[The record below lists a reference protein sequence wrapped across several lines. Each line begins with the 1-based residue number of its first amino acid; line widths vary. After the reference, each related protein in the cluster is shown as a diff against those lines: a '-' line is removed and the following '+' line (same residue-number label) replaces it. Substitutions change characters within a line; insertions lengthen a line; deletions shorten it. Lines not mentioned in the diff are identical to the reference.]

1 MNLIKKETNDTKVE
15 SKKGNEY
22 RLPAVDI
29 VESDSEYLMYFDI
42 PGVEKD
48 DIQLKVEKGVL
59 TLTAECSKL
68 PGAEFECIRNEM
80 AFSGFKRSFELG
92 DSVNGEGI
100 IADYRNGTLL
110 LTLPKREEQ
119 KTKQIKIRV
128 E

>member
-1 MNLIKKETNDTKVE
+1 MNLIKKEANEAKVE

-29 VESDSEYLMYFDI
+29 VEKDSEYQMVFDL

-59 TLTAECSKL
+59 TLTADCSKL
-68 PGAEFECIRNEM
+68 PGAEYECIRNEM
-80 AFSGFKRSFELG
+80 AFSGFRRSFELG

-100 IADYRNGTLL
+100 AADYRNGTLK

-119 KTKQIKIRV
+119 KTRQIQIRV

>member
-1 MNLIKKETNDTKVE
+1 MNLIKKEGNETRVE
-15 SKKGNEY
+15 SKKGSEY

-29 VESDSEYLMYFDI
+29 VETDNEYVMYFDM

-48 DIQLKVEKGVL
+48 DIQLKIEKGIL
-59 TLTAECSKL
+59 NLTAECSKL
-68 PGAEFECIRNEM
+68 PGAGFECLRNEM
-80 AFSGFKRSFELG
+80 SFSGFRRSFELG

-100 IADYRNGTLL
+100 AADYKNGTLK

-119 KTKQIKIRV
+119 KTKQIKIKV

>member
-1 MNLIKKETNDTKVE
+1 MNLIKNEANDTKVE

-59 TLTAECSKL
+59 TLTAECTKL

-80 AFSGFKRSFELG
+80 VFSGFKRSFELG
-92 DSVNGEGI
+92 ESVNGEGI
-100 IADYRNGTLL
+100 IADYRNGTLT

>member
-80 AFSGFKRSFELG
+80 AFSGF
-92 DSVNGEGI
+92 
-100 IADYRNGTLL
+100 RNNF
-110 LTLPKREEQ
+110 
-119 KTKQIKIRV
+119 V
-128 E
+128 